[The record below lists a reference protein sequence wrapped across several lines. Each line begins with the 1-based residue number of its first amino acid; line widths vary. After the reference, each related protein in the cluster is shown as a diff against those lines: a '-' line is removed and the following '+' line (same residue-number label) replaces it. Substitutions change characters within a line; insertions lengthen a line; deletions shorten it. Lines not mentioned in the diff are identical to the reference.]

1 MSYIFILLGI
11 LLLIKGGD
19 YLIEG
24 SVVIARRAKLSP
36 MIIGLTVIGFGT
48 SMPELCVSA
57 QAAWTGSSG
66 IALGNVAGSNISNI
80 ALILGVTA
88 LIHPIPAKPDILRR
102 GMPVFVLAL
111 CIIIAV
117 AVNGTIER
125 WMGMTMVGLLIIYL
139 IVEIRRSRKIEAAKR
154 KTVSTK
160 VSKNASS
167 PAEEISIEST
177 KDASSP
183 AEEISIESTKDASS
197 SADVNETDSVND
209 MPLWKAL
216 SVVILSLAAMV
227 WGSDMLV
234 SGASDIAHTIGDSM
248 GVDPVAMERIIGLT
262 IVAVGT
268 SLPELC
274 ASVIAA
280 RKGETDMAVG
290 NIIGS
295 GIFNILCVVGVAS
308 SISPIHNSWHPFALD
323 YIVQLG
329 LCLLL
334 WLFLRTNH
342 LLQRWEGAI
351 FTTIYVSYILFVLY
365 SAS

>member
-102 GMPVFVLAL
+102 GMPVFVLVL

-117 AVNGTIER
+117 AINGTIER

-160 VSKNASS
+160 VSK
-167 PAEEISIEST
+167 
-177 KDASSP
+177 DASSP

-197 SADVNETDSVND
+197 SADVNETDSVKD

>member
-160 VSKNASS
+160 VSK
-167 PAEEISIEST
+167 
-177 KDASSP
+177 DASSP

-197 SADVNETDSVND
+197 AADVNETDSVKD

-234 SGASDIAHTIGDSM
+234 SGASDIAHTIGGSM

>member
-117 AVNGTIER
+117 AINGTIER

-139 IVEIRRSRKIEAAKR
+139 IVEIRRSRKIEAAKH
-154 KTVSTK
+154 KTASTK
-160 VSKNASS
+160 VS
-167 PAEEISIEST
+167 

-197 SADVNETDSVND
+197 SADVNETDSVKD

>member
-117 AVNGTIER
+117 AINGTIER
-125 WMGMTMVGLLIIYL
+125 WMGMTMVSLLIIYL

-160 VSKNASS
+160 VSK
-167 PAEEISIEST
+167 
-177 KDASSP
+177 DASSP

-197 SADVNETDSVND
+197 SADVNVTDSVKD

>member
-11 LLLIKGGD
+11 LLLVKGGD

-117 AVNGTIER
+117 AINGTIER

-139 IVEIRRSRKIEAAKR
+139 IVEIRRSRKIEAAKS
-154 KTVSTK
+154 KTASTK
-160 VSKNASS
+160 VSKDASS
-167 PAEEISIEST
+167 SAEEISIEST

-183 AEEISIESTKDASS
+183 A
-197 SADVNETDSVND
+197 DVNETDSVKD

>member
-1 MSYIFILLGI
+1 MSYVFILLGI

-154 KTVSTK
+154 KTASTK
-160 VSKNASS
+160 VSKDTSS
-167 PAEEISIEST
+167 PAEEISTEST

-183 AEEISIESTKDASS
+183 A
-197 SADVNETDSVND
+197 DVNVTDSVKD

>member
-117 AVNGTIER
+117 AINGTIER

-160 VSKNASS
+160 VSK
-167 PAEEISIEST
+167 
-177 KDASSP
+177 DASSP
-183 AEEISIESTKDASS
+183 AE
-197 SADVNETDSVND
+197 VNETDSVKD

>member
-117 AVNGTIER
+117 AINGTIER

-139 IVEIRRSRKIEAAKR
+139 IVEIRRSRKIEAAKS
-154 KTVSTK
+154 KTASTK
-160 VSKNASS
+160 VS
-167 PAEEISIEST
+167 

-197 SADVNETDSVND
+197 SADVNVTDSVKD

>member
-1 MSYIFILLGI
+1 
-11 LLLIKGGD
+11 
-19 YLIEG
+19 
-24 SVVIARRAKLSP
+24 
-36 MIIGLTVIGFGT
+36 
-48 SMPELCVSA
+48 
-57 QAAWTGSSG
+57 
-66 IALGNVAGSNISNI
+66 
-80 ALILGVTA
+80 
-88 LIHPIPAKPDILRR
+88 
-102 GMPVFVLAL
+102 
-111 CIIIAV
+111 
-117 AVNGTIER
+117 
-125 WMGMTMVGLLIIYL
+125 
-139 IVEIRRSRKIEAAKR
+139 
-154 KTVSTK
+154 
-160 VSKNASS
+160 
-167 PAEEISIEST
+167 
-177 KDASSP
+177 
-183 AEEISIESTKDASS
+183 
-197 SADVNETDSVND
+197 
-209 MPLWKAL
+209 
-216 SVVILSLAAMV
+216 
-227 WGSDMLV
+227 
-234 SGASDIAHTIGDSM
+234 M

-295 GIFNILCVVGVAS
+295 GIFNIFCVVGVAS

>member
-1 MSYIFILLGI
+1 MFILLGI

-117 AVNGTIER
+117 AINGTIER

-154 KTVSTK
+154 KTASTK
-160 VSKNASS
+160 VS
-167 PAEEISIEST
+167 

-183 AEEISIESTKDASS
+183 AEEISTESTKDASS
-197 SADVNETDSVND
+197 PADVNETDSVKD

>member
-160 VSKNASS
+160 
-167 PAEEISIEST
+167 IS

-197 SADVNETDSVND
+197 SADVNETDSVKD

>member
-125 WMGMTMVGLLIIYL
+125 WMGMTMVSLLIIYL
-139 IVEIRRSRKIEAAKR
+139 IVEIRRSRKIEAAKS
-154 KTVSTK
+154 KTALTK
-160 VSKNASS
+160 VSKDASS

-183 AEEISIESTKDASS
+183 A
-197 SADVNETDSVND
+197 DVNVTDSVKD

>member
-102 GMPVFVLAL
+102 GMPVFVLSL

-117 AVNGTIER
+117 AINGTIER

-160 VSKNASS
+160 VSK
-167 PAEEISIEST
+167 
-177 KDASSP
+177 DASSP

-197 SADVNETDSVND
+197 SADVNETDSVKD

>member
-160 VSKNASS
+160 VSK
-167 PAEEISIEST
+167 
-177 KDASSP
+177 DASSP
-183 AEEISIESTKDASS
+183 A
-197 SADVNETDSVND
+197 DVNVTDSVKD

>member
-117 AVNGTIER
+117 AINGTIER

-154 KTVSTK
+154 KTASTK
-160 VSKNASS
+160 VS
-167 PAEEISIEST
+167 

>member
-154 KTVSTK
+154 KTASTK
-160 VSKNASS
+160 VSKDASS

-183 AEEISIESTKDASS
+183 A
-197 SADVNETDSVND
+197 DVNVTDSVKD

>member
-154 KTVSTK
+154 KTASTK
-160 VSKNASS
+160 VS
-167 PAEEISIEST
+167 

-183 AEEISIESTKDASS
+183 AEEISTESTKDASS
-197 SADVNETDSVND
+197 SADVNETDSVKD

>member
-125 WMGMTMVGLLIIYL
+125 WMGMTMVSLLIIYL

-160 VSKNASS
+160 VSKDASS

-183 AEEISIESTKDASS
+183 A
-197 SADVNETDSVND
+197 DVNVTESVKG

>member
-139 IVEIRRSRKIEAAKR
+139 IVEIRRSRKIEAAKS
-154 KTVSTK
+154 KTASTK
-160 VSKNASS
+160 VSK
-167 PAEEISIEST
+167 
-177 KDASSP
+177 DASSS

-197 SADVNETDSVND
+197 SADVNETDSVKD

>member
-117 AVNGTIER
+117 AINGTIER
-125 WMGMTMVGLLIIYL
+125 WMGMTMVSILIIY
-139 IVEIRRSRKIEAAKR
+139 ITVEIRRSRKIEAAKR

-160 VSKNASS
+160 VS
-167 PAEEISIEST
+167 

-197 SADVNETDSVND
+197 SADVNETDSVKD

>member
-117 AVNGTIER
+117 AINGTIER

-139 IVEIRRSRKIEAAKR
+139 IVEIRRSRKIEAAKS

-160 VSKNASS
+160 VS
-167 PAEEISIEST
+167 

-197 SADVNETDSVND
+197 SADVNEIDSVKD

>member
-154 KTVSTK
+154 KTASTK
-160 VSKNASS
+160 VS
-167 PAEEISIEST
+167 
-177 KDASSP
+177 
-183 AEEISIESTKDASS
+183 KDASS
-197 SADVNETDSVND
+197 SADVNETDSVKD

>member
-160 VSKNASS
+160 VSK
-167 PAEEISIEST
+167 
-177 KDASSP
+177 DASSP

-197 SADVNETDSVND
+197 SADVNVTDSVKD

>member
-117 AVNGTIER
+117 AVNDIIER

-160 VSKNASS
+160 VSK
-167 PAEEISIEST
+167 
-177 KDASSP
+177 DASSP
-183 AEEISIESTKDASS
+183 AEEISIESTKDTSS
-197 SADVNETDSVND
+197 SADVNETDSVKD

>member
-117 AVNGTIER
+117 AINGTIER

-154 KTVSTK
+154 KTASTK
-160 VSKNASS
+160 VS
-167 PAEEISIEST
+167 

-197 SADVNETDSVND
+197 SADVNVTDSVKD

>member
-1 MSYIFILLGI
+1 MSYVFILLGI

-117 AVNGTIER
+117 AINGTIER

-160 VSKNASS
+160 VSK
-167 PAEEISIEST
+167 
-177 KDASSP
+177 DASSP

-197 SADVNETDSVND
+197 SADVNETDSVKD

>member
-102 GMPVFVLAL
+102 GMPVFVLSL

-160 VSKNASS
+160 VSK
-167 PAEEISIEST
+167 
-177 KDASSP
+177 DASSP

-197 SADVNETDSVND
+197 SADVNETDSVKD

>member
-117 AVNGTIER
+117 AINGTIER
-125 WMGMTMVGLLIIYL
+125 WMGMTMVSLLIIY
-139 IVEIRRSRKIEAAKR
+139 ITVEIRRSRKIEAAKR
-154 KTVSTK
+154 KTASTK
-160 VSKNASS
+160 VS
-167 PAEEISIEST
+167 

-183 AEEISIESTKDASS
+183 AE
-197 SADVNETDSVND
+197 VNETDSVKG

>member
-139 IVEIRRSRKIEAAKR
+139 IVEIRRSRKIEAAKH

-160 VSKNASS
+160 VS
-167 PAEEISIEST
+167 

-209 MPLWKAL
+209 MPLWKAF

>member
-117 AVNGTIER
+117 AINGTIER

-139 IVEIRRSRKIEAAKR
+139 IVEIRRSRKIEAAKS
-154 KTVSTK
+154 KTALTK
-160 VSKNASS
+160 VS
-167 PAEEISIEST
+167 

-197 SADVNETDSVND
+197 SADVNETDSVKD
-209 MPLWKAL
+209 MPLWKAF

>member
-117 AVNGTIER
+117 AINGTIER

-139 IVEIRRSRKIEAAKR
+139 IVEIRRSRKIEAAKS
-154 KTVSTK
+154 KTASTK
-160 VSKNASS
+160 VSKDTSS
-167 PAEEISIEST
+167 PAEEISTEST

-183 AEEISIESTKDASS
+183 A
-197 SADVNETDSVND
+197 DVNVTDSVKD

>member
-117 AVNGTIER
+117 AVNDIIER

-160 VSKNASS
+160 VSK
-167 PAEEISIEST
+167 
-177 KDASSP
+177 DASSP

-197 SADVNETDSVND
+197 SADVNETDSVKD

>member
-11 LLLIKGGD
+11 LLLVKGGD

-117 AVNGTIER
+117 AVNDIIER

-154 KTVSTK
+154 KTASTK
-160 VSKNASS
+160 VS
-167 PAEEISIEST
+167 

-197 SADVNETDSVND
+197 SADVNETDSVKD

>member
-117 AVNGTIER
+117 AINGTIER

-139 IVEIRRSRKIEAAKR
+139 IVEIRRSRKIEAAKS

-160 VSKNASS
+160 VSKDASS

-183 AEEISIESTKDASS
+183 A
-197 SADVNETDSVND
+197 DVNVTDSVKD

-295 GIFNILCVVGVAS
+295 GIFNIFCVVGVAS
-308 SISPIHNSWHPFALD
+308 SISPIHISWHPFALD

>member
-117 AVNGTIER
+117 AINGTIER

-139 IVEIRRSRKIEAAKR
+139 IVEIRRSRKIEAAKS

-160 VSKNASS
+160 VS
-167 PAEEISIEST
+167 

-197 SADVNETDSVND
+197 SADVNVTDSVKD

-248 GVDPVAMERIIGLT
+248 GADPVAMERIIGLT

>member
-154 KTVSTK
+154 KTASTK
-160 VSKNASS
+160 ASKDASA
-167 PAEEISIEST
+167 PAEEIAMEST

-183 AEEISIESTKDASS
+183 AE
-197 SADVNETDSVND
+197 VNETDSVKD

>member
-117 AVNGTIER
+117 AINGTIER
-125 WMGMTMVGLLIIYL
+125 WMGMTMVSLLIIYL

-160 VSKNASS
+160 VSK
-167 PAEEISIEST
+167 
-177 KDASSP
+177 DASSP

-197 SADVNETDSVND
+197 SADVNETDSVKD

-308 SISPIHNSWHPFALD
+308 SISPIHNSWNPFALD

>member
-11 LLLIKGGD
+11 LLLVKGGD

-117 AVNGTIER
+117 AINGTIER
-125 WMGMTMVGLLIIYL
+125 WMGMTMVSLLIIYL
-139 IVEIRRSRKIEAAKR
+139 TVEIRRSRKIEAAKN
-154 KTVSTK
+154 KTVST
-160 VSKNASS
+160 
-167 PAEEISIEST
+167 EIS

-183 AEEISIESTKDASS
+183 AEAMSLESTKNVSLPSEAS
-197 SADVNETDSVND
+197 ETDSVKD

>member
-160 VSKNASS
+160 VSK
-167 PAEEISIEST
+167 
-177 KDASSP
+177 DASSP
-183 AEEISIESTKDASS
+183 AEEISIESTKDESS
-197 SADVNETDSVND
+197 SADVNETDSVKD

>member
-111 CIIIAV
+111 CIIVAV
-117 AVNGTIER
+117 AINGTIER

-154 KTVSTK
+154 KTASTK
-160 VSKNASS
+160 VSKDASS

-183 AEEISIESTKDASS
+183 A
-197 SADVNETDSVND
+197 DVNETDSVKD